1 MENKQRSEFS
11 EAAYNAKDIDIL
23 ECTEQDIF
31 WVMKDALLKAFDT
44 ETTFDMRLLEQ
55 MELIDKNCIV
65 GIITEKDKKLYPFV
79 QLGIGIKD
87 GYYDEAD
94 KQFKIYKKRDAE
106 FDVTFTPFNCC
117 LEKHGQKTGGIYS
130 GSDKELT
137 AAWRKIMMGVFPK
150 WEEKFR
156 VYLETVKNLKIERV
170 QNDSQAKMEQLQR
183 ESKHACSKA
192 DEEYLEGLKSIG
204 LE

>member
-1 MENKQRSEFS
+1 MGRSEFS

-23 ECTEQDIF
+23 ECTEYDIF
-31 WVMKDALLKAFDT
+31 WVMKEALLKAFDK

-65 GIITEKDKKLYPFV
+65 GIVTEKDKKLYPFI

-87 GYYDEAD
+87 GYYDEVD
-94 KQFKIYKKRDAE
+94 KQFKLYKKRDAE

-137 AAWRKIMMGVFPK
+137 AEWRNIMKQLFPK
-150 WEEKFR
+150 WEEKFKA
-156 VYLETVKNLKIERV
+156 YLETVKKLKIEKA
-170 QNDSQAKMEQLQR
+170 QKDSQIKIEVLEK
-183 ESKHACSKA
+183 ESANACKKA
-192 DEEYLEGLKSIG
+192 EEEYLEGLKSIG
-204 LE
+204 L